1 MKVDDQIEVKKIVKK
16 SGSSFFWGMNVLD
29 PERKRAM
36 FSIYAFCRIVDDIA
50 DEIKNKRLKIEKLK
64 SWKKKINNIFESK
77 KLKSSIEKELKIAV
91 EKFQLERLDFYA
103 IIDGMMMDAK
113 SDIKFPKK
121 KDLELYCDRV
131 AVAVG
136 YLSIRIFGL
145 SEKEK
150 KYAFYLG
157 RAFQLTN
164 IVRDFYEDLKR
175 GRCYI
180 ASEYLSIYGVK
191 KDIKKIEH
199 HPKLQ
204 NILQDILH
212 EANIFF
218 EKSNI
223 EAKKISKKQIV
234 ASEIMK
240 TFYKAIHTKMF
251 KKKIDIEKKIKLNY
265 FQKIY
270 ILVLFAVRY

>member
-1 MKVDDQIEVKKIVKK
+1 MIVDDQIEVTKIVKK

-29 PERKRAM
+29 SERKRAM

-50 DEIKNKRLKIEKLK
+50 DEIKNKKIKIEKLR
-64 SWKKKINNIFESK
+64 SWKKKINNIFQSK

-91 EKFQLERLDFYA
+91 DKFKLDRIDFYA

-113 SDIKFPKK
+113 NDIKFPSKK
-121 KDLELYCDRV
+121 NLELYCDRV

-136 YLSIRIFGL
+136 YLSIKIFGL
-145 SEKEK
+145 TKKER

-175 GRCYI
+175 GRCYVP
-180 ASEYLSIYGVK
+180 SEYLSIYGIK
-191 KDIKKIEH
+191 KDIKTIIHE
-199 HPKLQ
+199 PKLQ
-204 NILQDILH
+204 DILQDILA
-212 EANIFF
+212 EANAFF
-218 EKSNI
+218 EKSNV
-223 EAKKISKKQIV
+223 EAQNINKRQII

-240 TFYKAIHTKMF
+240 TFYRTIHNKMF
-251 KKKIDIEKKIKLNY
+251 KKKINLEKKIKLNY

-270 ILVLFAVRY
+270 ILLSFVVRY

>member
-16 SGSSFFWGMNVLD
+16 SGSSFFWGMNILD
-29 PERKRAM
+29 SERKRAM

-113 SDIKFPKK
+113 SDIKFPTKK
-121 KDLELYCDRV
+121 NLELYCDRV

-180 ASEYLSIYGVK
+180 ASEYLSVYGVK
-191 KDIKKIEH
+191 KDIKTILH

-204 NILQDILH
+204 NILQDILS

-218 EKSNI
+218 KKSNI
-223 EAKKISKKQIV
+223 EAKKISKKQII